1 MLICLRRFRTIRR
14 REREQNSW
22 QEQSLK
28 SNRNADQEN
37 WGNREKLCHSF
48 TPLFIVWKEPNT
60 NSSPAGAIVS
70 NVQPATSL
78 AVVEEKA
85 DINDNSVAEKSE
97 VKVPESTGE
106 VFYMTTR
113 KQVRAWFHQL

>member
-1 MLICLRRFRTIRR
+1 M
-14 REREQNSW
+14 
-22 QEQSLK
+22 
-28 SNRNADQEN
+28 
-37 WGNREKLCHSF
+37 
-48 TPLFIVWKEPNT
+48 EPNT

-106 VFYMTTR
+106 VFYMTTQETGASLVSSVVNMMNSIVGAGVLSIPNTV
-113 KQVRAWFHQL
+113 KKAGIIGSFLLLSISLYL